1 MPFTIDDPS
10 VYFQTLIYSGN
21 STDDRDLTNTG
32 NSNLQP
38 DWLWIKERTDTSS
51 HQLIN
56 TTLGIRYANF
66 TDKNDALDDDQNRVQ
81 AVSSDGFQVGT
92 ASTVNA
98 NGDDYVAWQ
107 WKANGGTTSTNSDGT
122 IDTTIQASAISGF
135 SIIKWTGTGSNATI
149 GHGLGKKPGFYALKR
164 TGAAEGWSCYV
175 DGLDAGAGKI
185 LSFASTSAAS
195 SSSGDFND
203 TEPTSSVISVGTQD
217 RTNSNGQEHI
227 GYVFTP
233 IQGFSAMGQ
242 YDGNGNSDGTFVH
255 TGFKVG
261 WLLIKSLEGTT
272 DWRMFDNKRDSTNVV
287 KGRLFP
293 NTTDTENTSQDTL
306 DFLSNGFKIRTTNS
320 GSNGNNNAYFYLAF
334 AETPFVTSTGVPT
347 TAV

>member
-10 VYFQTLIYSGN
+10 AYFQTLIYSGN

-98 NGDDYVAWQ
+98 NGDDYVAFQ

-122 IDTTIQASAISGF
+122 IDTTIQASTISGF

-149 GHGLGKKPGFYALKR
+149 GHGLGKKPGFFALKR

-175 DGLDAGAGKI
+175 DGLDAGATKI
-185 LSFASTSAAS
+185 LSFSSSNGAS

-203 TEPTSSVISVGTQD
+203 TSDVAVVLAVPQVLSPQAPVPQPSAGSELSIPTLSAL
-217 RTNSNGQEHI
+217 
-227 GYVFTP
+227 P
-233 IQGFSAMGQ
+233 IRYFIFNVPPPEETVLDAVSG
-242 YDGNGNSDGTFVH
+242 
-255 TGFKVG
+255 
-261 WLLIKSLEGTT
+261 
-272 DWRMFDNKRDSTNVV
+272 DS
-287 KGRLFP
+287 K
-293 NTTDTENTSQDTL
+293 E
-306 DFLSNGFKIRTTNS
+306 
-320 GSNGNNNAYFYLAF
+320 
-334 AETPFVTSTGVPT
+334 
-347 TAV
+347 